1 MGVILGILFLVIPL
15 SVTAQGDSLLEKFFQ
30 GIKENRMEVTY
41 SYSARVSGIMN
52 NGKGTLASQDA
63 MWTVVG
69 NGVEMY
75 CDSKTLWV
83 VDPSMKE
90 VVIEQ
95 ASAGTSSGFLD
106 NPALL
111 FSRLED
117 NFKMTAS
124 RWLEEGKYRLYTF
137 RPKSD
142 MGLDYFNLEIERS
155 DASVRSASFAMTDGT
170 YVKIEVS
177 SMKLTP
183 KVSATVFRPA
193 VVFDAE
199 WIVTDLR

>member
-1 MGVILGILFLVIPL
+1 MGVVLGILFLVIPL
-15 SVTAQGDSLLEKFFQ
+15 SVTAQNDYLLDKFFQ
-30 GIKENRMEVTY
+30 GVKENRMEVTY
-41 SYSARVSGIMN
+41 SYSARVSGIVN
-52 NGKGTLASQDA
+52 NGEGTIASQDA

-75 CDSKTLWV
+75 CDSKTVWI
-83 VDPSMKE
+83 VDPIMKE
-90 VVIEQ
+90 VVIEP
-95 ASAGTSSGFLD
+95 ASAGASSGFLD

-111 FSRLED
+111 LSRLEE
-117 NFKMTAS
+117 NFKVTAS
-124 RWLEEGKYRLYTF
+124 RWLEDGKCRIYTF

-142 MGLDYFNLEIERS
+142 MGLDYFNLEILRS

-183 KVSATVFRPA
+183 KVSVEAFRSSAVFGA
-193 VVFDAE
+193 D